1 MDQQRSIPLRVL
13 VVEDVAADAELLLRE
28 VRRAGFA
35 PEATRVETES
45 DFLSCLAGLPDLIVA
60 DYSLPQ
66 FNAPRLL
73 DLLRQ
78 RDYDIPVIVVT
89 GAVTED
95 VIVACMQ
102 QGASDYLFKDRLGR
116 LGQAVS
122 RALAEKRQ
130 RDEQRHLREA
140 QLRLAAIVQSSADAI
155 ISMTSDGT
163 INSWNP
169 AAEGLYGY
177 AAHEAIG
184 RSFTFLMPEELHS
197 AFPAM
202 LTQMERDYMVSH
214 EETRRIRKDGRVLI
228 ISRAVSPI
236 RSPSG
241 KMIGL
246 ATIEADITARKE
258 SERARDEFLSSMSHD
273 LKTPLVSIQG
283 LTELVQQ
290 QLRRQGTTDAEHMAT
305 RLGGVV
311 NSTRKMADLI
321 NQMLDV
327 TRVQMGQL
335 LELSRVYTDLAA
347 LVRQTVEQQG
357 PTPPS
362 YRIELNVPSRPMMGA
377 VDPARFERVVA
388 NLLSNAV
395 KYTPDGGVVELS
407 LTSEDMD
414 GNSWAVLTAS
424 DTGIGI
430 PENDLPHVFTSFFRG
445 SNVTGKIQGSGIGLA
460 SARQIVEQHGGFIG
474 VRSEVGRGST
484 FTVRIPLVSA

>member
-1 MDQQRSIPLRVL
+1 MDQQRSIPLRIL

-28 VRRAGFA
+28 VRRAGYA
-35 PEATRVETES
+35 PEATRVETED
-45 DFLSCLAGLPDLIVA
+45 DFLHRLGSMPDLILA

-73 DLLRQ
+73 ELLRQ
-78 RDYDIPVIVVT
+78 RDHDIPVIVVT
-89 GAVTED
+89 GAVSED

-155 ISMTSDGT
+155 ISMTPDGT

-169 AAEGLYGY
+169 AAEALYGY
-177 AAHEAIG
+177 AAQEVVGH
-184 RSFTFLMPEELHS
+184 SFTILMTAEQRA

-202 LTQMERDYMVSH
+202 LVQIERDFMVSH
-214 EETRRIRKDGRVLI
+214 EETVRVRKDGRILT

-236 RSPSG
+236 RSSSG

-246 ATIEADITARKE
+246 ATIESDITARKE

-290 QLRRQGTTDAEHMAT
+290 QLRRQGTTDAENMAA

-335 LELSRVYTDLAA
+335 LELNRVPTDLAG
-347 LVRQTVEQQG
+347 LVRQAVDQQG
-357 PTPPS
+357 PTPPTH
-362 YRIELNVPSRPMMGA
+362 RIELNVPAQPMIGA

-395 KYTPDGGVVELS
+395 KYSPAGGVVRLS
-407 LTSEDMD
+407 LTSEVLD
-414 GNSWAVLTAS
+414 GDTWAILTAADS
-424 DTGIGI
+424 GIGI
-430 PENDLPHVFTSFFRG
+430 PEGDLPHIFTSFFRG
-445 SNVTGKIQGSGIGLA
+445 SNVTGQIQGSGIGLA
-460 SARQIVEQHGGFIG
+460 GARQIVEQHGGFIQAT
-474 VRSEVGRGST
+474 SELGRGAI
-484 FTVRIPLVSA
+484 FTVRIPLASA